1 MSTASSQCSGARK
14 GVTTKDADHSG
25 LSDNRLKQ
33 KRYSN
38 YPRVCYDFQDGKCGR
53 KYCKYPHVLVEAGSS
68 RRAGLDKS
76 DSKADDTRETKEKSA
91 LATITSPDIKTTS
104 STTTGLDLPP
114 KLGCVFCSLGL
125 CTTEHRTAS
134 SFSVQDGSASSVSSD
149 IHIFHL
155 GDVQY
160 SNTL

>member
-33 KRYSN
+33 KRYSS
-38 YPRVCYDFQDGKCGR
+38 YPRVCYDFQDGKCNR
-53 KYCKYPHVLVEAGSS
+53 KYCKYPHVLVDAGSS
-68 RRAGLDKS
+68 QRAGLDKS
-76 DSKADDTRETKEKSA
+76 DSKVDDTQGTKEKSA
-91 LATITSPDIKTTS
+91 LVPMITSPDIKTTS

-149 IHIFHL
+149 IHFFPL
-155 GDVQY
+155 W
-160 SNTL
+160 